1 MGSESQPIQLIWGCQ
16 ASRQFEQHWLLE
28 LLHPLQVR
36 QLEQLEGE
44 LVESLQ
50 LDQPRVLVE
59 SGLLLLERQPAPERI
74 SQLQHSRHQRIEQ
87 LAALGPFAVIHLSDE
102 EGLDGDQ
109 LYPLL
114 PADTPI
120 WRNFPYPRFEADRR
134 IQTFPIGPRR
144 EFFGFVAHRLASGR
158 SYPWAFMGTLW
169 ASGSRTEAVSVFL
182 QALPEGMFFGG
193 KHFGLGLPLPAYRG
207 HLLNSVFALCPE
219 GDRHL
224 DTFRLYESLQLGC
237 IPLLVDRQ
245 GMAAPLLGPN
255 HPLPLFSH
263 WRQALAFAQQ
273 QLPRPEQL
281 DRLQRQIQHWWAN
294 RKAELSSAMRGS
306 LIRENPPNGQ
316 LD

>member
-1 MGSESQPIQLIWGCQ
+1 MATESRPIQLIWGCQ

-28 LLHPLQVR
+28 LLHPLQV
-36 QLEQLEGE
+36 EQLETEPVPG
-44 LVESLQ
+44 LQ
-50 LDQPRVLVE
+50 FDQPRVLVE

-74 SQLQHSRHQRIEQ
+74 CQLQKSRRQRIAQ
-87 LAALGPFAVIHLSDE
+87 LAALGPFALIHLSDE

-109 LYPLL
+109 LYSLL

-144 EFFGFVAHRLASGR
+144 EFFGCIPHLLASGR

-182 QALPEGMFFGG
+182 RALPAGMFFGG
-193 KHFGLGLPLPAYRG
+193 RHFGLGLPLAAYRA

-237 IPLLVDRQ
+237 IPLLVERQ

-255 HPLPLFSH
+255 HPLPLFAH

-281 DRLQRQIQHWWAN
+281 DRLQQQIQHWWAN
-294 RKAELSSAMRGS
+294 RKAELSSAIVAS

>member
-1 MGSESQPIQLIWGCQ
+1 MLMATESRPIQLIWGCQ

-28 LLHPLQVR
+28 LLHPLQV
-36 QLEQLEGE
+36 EQLETEPVPG
-44 LVESLQ
+44 LQ
-50 LDQPRVLVE
+50 FDQPRVLVE

-74 SQLQHSRHQRIEQ
+74 SQLQKSRRQRIAQ
-87 LAALGPFAVIHLSDE
+87 LAALGPFALIHFSDE

-109 LYPLL
+109 LYSLL

-144 EFFGFVAHRLASGR
+144 EFFGCIPHLLASGR

-182 QALPEGMFFGG
+182 RALPAGMFFGG
-193 KHFGLGLPLPAYRG
+193 RHFGLGLPLAAYRA

-237 IPLLVDRQ
+237 IPLLVERQ

-255 HPLPLFSH
+255 HPLPLFAH

-281 DRLQRQIQHWWAN
+281 DRLQQQIQHWWAN
-294 RKAELSSAMRGS
+294 RKAELSSAIVAS

>member
-1 MGSESQPIQLIWGCQ
+1 MATESRPIQLIWGCQ

-36 QLEQLEGE
+36 QVEQLETEPVPG
-44 LVESLQ
+44 LQ
-50 LDQPRVLVE
+50 FDQPRVLVE

-74 SQLQHSRHQRIEQ
+74 SQLQKSRRQRIAQ
-87 LAALGPFAVIHLSDE
+87 LAALGPFALIHLSDE

-109 LYPLL
+109 LYSLL

-144 EFFGFVAHRLASGR
+144 EFFGFIPHLLASGR

-182 QALPEGMFFGG
+182 RALPAGMFFGG
-193 KHFGLGLPLPAYRG
+193 RHFGLGLPLAAYRA
-207 HLLNSVFALCPE
+207 HLLDSVFALCPE

-237 IPLLVDRQ
+237 IPLLVERQ

-255 HPLPLFSH
+255 HPLPLFAH

-273 QLPRPEQL
+273 HLPRPEQL
-281 DRLQRQIQHWWAN
+281 DRLQQQIQHWWAN
-294 RKAELSSAMRGS
+294 RKAELSSAIVAS

>member
-1 MGSESQPIQLIWGCQ
+1 MATESRPIQLIWGCQ

-36 QLEQLEGE
+36 QVEQLETEPVPG
-44 LVESLQ
+44 LQ
-50 LDQPRVLVE
+50 FDQPRVLVE

-74 SQLQHSRHQRIEQ
+74 SQLQKSRRQRIAQ
-87 LAALGPFAVIHLSDE
+87 LAALGPFALIHFSDE

-109 LYPLL
+109 LYSLL

-144 EFFGFVAHRLASGR
+144 EFFGCIPHLLASGR

-182 QALPEGMFFGG
+182 RALPAGMFFGG
-193 KHFGLGLPLPAYRG
+193 RHFGLGLPLAAYRA
-207 HLLNSVFALCPE
+207 HLFNSVFALCPE

-237 IPLLVDRQ
+237 IPLLVERQ
-245 GMAAPLLGPN
+245 GMAPPLLGPN

-263 WRQALAFAQQ
+263 WRQALVFAQQ

-281 DRLQRQIQHWWAN
+281 DRLQQQIQHWWAN
-294 RKAELSSAMRGS
+294 RKAELSSAIVAS